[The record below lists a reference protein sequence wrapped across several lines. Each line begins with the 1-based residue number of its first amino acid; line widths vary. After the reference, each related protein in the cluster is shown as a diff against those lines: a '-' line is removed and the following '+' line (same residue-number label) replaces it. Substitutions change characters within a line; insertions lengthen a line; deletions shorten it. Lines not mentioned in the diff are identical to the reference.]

1 MSTLEQLMLQYAAPL
16 KEFWFDVDGVMTAQ
30 QGLVIYDVN
39 GQSELRGFVRNDG
52 ITSITLVPCDHHGVP
67 LSNVVEYVAG
77 YEDEP
82 IMEGYRFDPRD
93 GKVVEYLVQHQLPTF
108 FISGRN
114 SPCVRKRAKT
124 LGAVPLLGEKDK
136 LSVIKTLSK
145 TSLSQLLF
153 IGDGI
158 QDVEA
163 MEAIKDAGGF
173 TCAPA
178 DACDEAKIASVYIAE
193 AKGGG
198 GVVHEVVSAY
208 LRSVNLWPS

>member
-1 MSTLEQLMLQYAAPL
+1 MSDIEQVMQQYAAHL

-30 QGLVIYDVN
+30 AALTIYDVQRDGN
-39 GQSELRGFVRNDG
+39 LVGFTRSDG
-52 ITSITLVPCDHHGVP
+52 IVSITLVPSDEHGVP
-67 LSNVVEYVAG
+67 IANVVEYFAG
-77 YEDEP
+77 YEGEP

-93 GKVVEYLVQHQLPTF
+93 GKVVEYLVQHQRPTF

-124 LGAVPLLGEKDK
+124 LGATPLLGEKDK

-145 TSLSQLLF
+145 ASLNQLLF

-163 MEAIKDAGGF
+163 MEAIKEAGGF

-178 DACDEAKIASVYIAE
+178 DACDEAKAASVYITE
-193 AKGGG
+193 VKGGA
-198 GVVHEVVSAY
+198 GVVHEVISAY
-208 LRSVNLWPS
+208 LRSVNLWPN